1 MGIDGLCHVVSCT
14 LPKEKCPPPYDIKK
28 GECLNDI
35 KCKPNY
41 HSGDDGF
48 CHKVS
53 CSLPEDQ
60 FSPPICDLFTEI
72 CYWNEKYKTNSI
84 ESCEKHPKVS
94 SETDSVIKYYIIDPR
109 IQQQVT
115 QQPANALIQLD
126 TLQFC
131 NQIGDQA
138 GVSTNSNLKII
149 FVQTTKDSFG
159 NWIQNGEAQ
168 NIGAFTINNVRAVWH
183 LYDAQGNVIGFTQG
197 FPTSSKIGIGQT
209 NLFNLQEK
217 PTALTGIPKFF

>member
-1 MGIDGLCHVVSCT
+1 MKNIKRIRMNHV
-14 LPKEKCPPPYDIKK
+14 KNI
-28 GECLNDI
+28 
-35 KCKPNY
+35 
-41 HSGDDGF
+41 
-48 CHKVS
+48 
-53 CSLPEDQ
+53 Q
-60 FSPPICDLFTEI
+60 
-72 CYWNEKYKTNSI
+72 
-84 ESCEKHPKVS
+84 KVS
-94 SETDSVIKYYIIDPR
+94 SETDSVIKYYIIDPI

-159 NWIQNGEAQ
+159 NWVQNGEAQ

-197 FPTSSKIGIGQT
+197 FPISSKIGIGQT

-217 PTALTGIPKFF
+217 PTDLTGIPKFFRVLFDFLS